1 MSAKPP
7 NGSNLDELLK
17 KVLIDDLPPDV
28 TAGMK
33 DRLELFRARTMEK
46 EKRMPI
52 RALFFRKSA
61 WAVLSILMLVSGS
74 LLQGLGSRNPLS
86 ERISLIRTSMAVAG
100 QLAAAESM
108 SCSARV
114 RKDDGEFLDCEIEWR
129 SGRPA
134 EVQVKG
140 PDGSLLRKLKL
151 GEPRDADDPMA
162 RAVASFS
169 TPSAVRERLSGGWRF
184 VKFSREADCDLGT
197 YTIPAGT
204 GREALEFVIDM
215 CTNLPVRIAATG
227 GLPSSP
233 GRPGD
238 VSWEA
243 RFRF

>member
-1 MSAKPP
+1 MSENPP
-7 NGSNLDELLK
+7 NGKILDELLK
-17 KVLIDDLPPDV
+17 KALADDLPPDV
-28 TAGMK
+28 AAGMR
-33 DRLELFRARTMEK
+33 DRLGRFRARTKEQEK
-46 EKRMPI
+46 WMPV
-52 RALFFRKSA
+52 RTPFFPRSA
-61 WAVLSILMLVSGS
+61 WAMLSILMLVSGS

-86 ERISLIRTSMAVAG
+86 DRISLIRTSLAVAG
-100 QLAAAESM
+100 KLAAAEFM

-140 PDGSLLRKLKL
+140 PDGSLLREFKL
-151 GEPRDADDPMA
+151 GEPQDAADPMA

-169 TPSAVRERLSGGWRF
+169 TPSAVSERLSGGWRF
-184 VKFSREADCDLGT
+184 VKFSREANCDLGT
-197 YTIPAGT
+197 YAIPAGT

-215 CTNLPVRIAATG
+215 CTNLPVRITGTG
-227 GLPSSP
+227 GLSFPP